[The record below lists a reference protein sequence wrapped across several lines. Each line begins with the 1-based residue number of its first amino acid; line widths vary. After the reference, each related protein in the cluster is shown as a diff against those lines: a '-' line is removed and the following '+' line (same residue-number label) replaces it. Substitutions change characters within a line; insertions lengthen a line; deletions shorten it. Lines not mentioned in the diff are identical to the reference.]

1 MKETEWLARSERLLP
16 HISDVMIILSGVVVE
31 TDNPNAINNYRHCLT
46 NYANIVIKFVLSPLK
61 NDTKKI
67 EKLMLKVLKIID
79 SAPAQLYE
87 EVFISFTALL
97 LDIMRYC
104 AQPLKDEDNIVKSV
118 RKFIDNMKD
127 CQGKE
132 MFLEKFQALVTELL
146 T

>member
-1 MKETEWLARSERLLP
+1 
-16 HISDVMIILSGVVVE
+16 MIILSGVVVE
-31 TDNPNAINNYRHCLT
+31 TDNTNAINNYRHCLA
-46 NYANIVIKFVLSPLK
+46 NYANIVIKFVLPPLK

-79 SAPAQLYE
+79 SAPSQLYE
-87 EVFISFTALL
+87 EVFTSFTTLL

-104 AQPLKDEDNIVKSV
+104 AHPLKDEDTILKSV
-118 RKFIDNMKD
+118 RKFIGNMKD

-132 MFLEKFQALVTELL
+132 MFFEKFQALVTELL